1 MTAIGFVVAAA
12 VLPAFLAS
20 FVVLVATGVILG
32 LRHQV
37 RPRTIGVGSAVGAL
51 LVYAG
56 TVARDGPP
64 EAAGLGSGVSSAL
77 LVGLILAGAFV
88 VPGYLFGRAYRR
100 SEECPAGVDKAPDLG
115 ARLLETPRNA
125 VVVGMVILAADVALL
140 LRYVDMMSK
149 NGP

>member
-12 VLPAFLAS
+12 VVPAFLAS
-20 FVVLVATGVILG
+20 FGVLVATGVILG
-32 LRHQV
+32 LRHPV
-37 RPRTIGVGSAVGAL
+37 RARAIGVGSAIGAL
-51 LVYAG
+51 LVYAW

-64 EAAGLGSGVSSAL
+64 EVAGLGSGVSSA
-77 LVGLILAGAFV
+77 ILFGPILGGAFV

-100 SEECPAGVDKAPDLG
+100 SKECPAGVDKAPDLG
-115 ARLLETPRNA
+115 ARLVETPRNA
-125 VVVGMVILAADVALL
+125 LVVGLVILAADVALL